1 MRFAVDDHL
10 RRIRISNILF
20 AVRKRI
26 ILIVILSVIGLAV
39 GVLLGTAPYLR
50 GEVRKQYL
58 ITTSIAVNPQNAN
71 DTFISDMQNPG
82 FADIYLAEDVVIYVI
97 RSDRTLN
104 TAVEKLN
111 LTGVT
116 AKDIHSNLKASS
128 TIPSGSWNYSLSKKP
143 YCSDATGLL

>member
-1 MRFAVDDHL
+1 MSFAADDHL

-58 ITTSIAVNPQNAN
+58 ITTSIAVNSQNAN
-71 DTFISDMQNPG
+71 DRFISDMQNPG

>member
-1 MRFAVDDHL
+1 M
-10 RRIRISNILF
+10 
-20 AVRKRI
+20 
-26 ILIVILSVIGLAV
+26 ILSVIGLAV

-58 ITTSIAVNPQNAN
+58 ITTSIAVNSQNAN

-104 TAVEKLN
+104 TAAEKLN

>member
-1 MRFAVDDHL
+1 MN
-10 RRIRISNILF
+10 S
-20 AVRKRI
+20 
-26 ILIVILSVIGLAV
+26 
-39 GVLLGTAPYLR
+39 
-50 GEVRKQYL
+50 
-58 ITTSIAVNPQNAN
+58 QNAN

>member
-1 MRFAVDDHL
+1 M

-104 TAVEKLN
+104 TAAEKLN

>member
-1 MRFAVDDHL
+1 MRFAADDHL

-104 TAVEKLN
+104 TAAEKLN

>member
-50 GEVRKQYL
+50 GEVRK
-58 ITTSIAVNPQNAN
+58 
-71 DTFISDMQNPG
+71 
-82 FADIYLAEDVVIYVI
+82 
-97 RSDRTLN
+97 
-104 TAVEKLN
+104 
-111 LTGVT
+111 
-116 AKDIHSNLKASS
+116 
-128 TIPSGSWNYSLSKKP
+128 
-143 YCSDATGLL
+143 